1 MIPKRRRRETK
12 IMRQEI
18 LNGLQVVSRES
29 ASLSGYET
37 LSIPAN
43 HQKMCKFNDSE
54 EIGYQRVVNVLL
66 RWTKSLAGSVA
77 EKNHE

>member
-1 MIPKRRRRETK
+1 
-12 IMRQEI
+12 MRQQI
-18 LNGLQVVSRES
+18 LNELQLVGRES

-43 HQKMCKFNDSE
+43 HQKMCKFQDSE
-54 EIGYQRVVNVLL
+54 EIGYQRVVSVLL
-66 RWTKSLAGSVA
+66 RWTKSVAESVE